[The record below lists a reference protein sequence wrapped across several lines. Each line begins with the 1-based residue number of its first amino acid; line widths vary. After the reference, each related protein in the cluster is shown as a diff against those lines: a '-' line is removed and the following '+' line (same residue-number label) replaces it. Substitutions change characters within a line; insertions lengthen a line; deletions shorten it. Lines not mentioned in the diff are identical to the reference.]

1 MIHISIFIFII
12 ILIYVGL
19 TTYIIINLSRK
30 NNILQNFINKMYVK
44 INVIYK
50 TLLNLDQ
57 KQMFE
62 HDDDVGILW
71 KEIKTTIQS
80 FNEIFEKE
88 SE

>member
-1 MIHISIFIFII
+1 MINISIFIFII